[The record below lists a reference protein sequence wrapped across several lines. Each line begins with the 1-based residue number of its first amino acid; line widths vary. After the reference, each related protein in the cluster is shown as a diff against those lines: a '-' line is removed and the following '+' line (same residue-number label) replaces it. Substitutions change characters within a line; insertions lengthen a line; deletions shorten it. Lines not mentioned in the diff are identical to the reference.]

1 MASLYLPMT
10 EAVINH
16 WKANGNAYP
25 RKFILS
31 PAQHAVYA
39 EFRRNGIGGPKA
51 DVHDHMGVPVEISEN
66 TPGVMIAADG
76 SEVSLS

>member
-1 MASLYLPMT
+1 MT
-10 EAVINH
+10 DAVINH
-16 WKANGNAYP
+16 WKAHGNAYP
-25 RKFILS
+25 EKFTLN

-39 EFRRNGIGGPKA
+39 ESRRKGIGGLKSN
-51 DVHDHMGVPVEISEN
+51 VHEHMGVPVEISEN